1 MKEYAEFIKEGNFS
15 PMSVLNPEMGMD
27 SAIFAQ
33 DRASHVSGAVR
44 GLSGRMTGMSSDQ
57 DNFHE
62 EKERVNLEEAHA
74 QVTDMLSKIEEKA
87 KNTKDAF
94 ATVLEKPVE
103 KRYKGRRRKIS
114 VGEDISHLSGLEQG
128 RDLLASNS
136 AHSSRSSGYQ
146 SQTERGE
153 SSSSG
158 RIGEQADDFGDEG
171 LISIIK

>member
-74 QVTDMLSKIEEKA
+74 QVTDMLTKIEEKA

-128 RDLLASNS
+128 RDLLASSS

-158 RIGEQADDFGDEG
+158 RIGERADDFGDEG
-171 LISIIK
+171 IINITK